1 MKRGSNMKLS
11 FQSGQKPLWS
21 QLYDILESR
30 ILNGDYKEGEVLP
43 SEMALMEEF
52 EVSRVTV
59 RQAMDKLINAK
70 LISRKRGKGT
80 IVLKRENTVATS
92 FQSSFNGVEEK
103 NNANDRRVI
112 SVEYATP
119 PIDVAYFFGVSVNR
133 PVLKLTRQT
142 YVDEKPVTHYE
153 SYINPIV
160 PVDDQTDFSGSM
172 YAKLEQ
178 AGYPITHVKEKIT
191 AALMTAKEKEMF
203 GVTRNEA
210 LMNRIRMGSSEDIP
224 IEYTYSRYVANG
236 YELVI
241 DLK

>member
-1 MKRGSNMKLS
+1 MKLS

-30 ILNGDYKEGEVLP
+30 ILNGEYKEGEVLP
-43 SEMALMEEF
+43 SEMSLMEEF
-52 EVSRVTV
+52 GVSRVTV

-92 FQSSFNGVEEK
+92 FQSSFNGVKET
-103 NNANDRRVI
+103 NNNNDRRVI
-112 SVEYATP
+112 GVEYTTP
-119 PIDVAYFFGVSVNR
+119 PIDVAYYFGISVNV
-133 PVLKLTRQT
+133 PVLKLTKQT

-153 SYINPIV
+153 TYINPIV
-160 PVDDQTDFSGSM
+160 PVDEKTDFSGSM

-191 AALMTAKEKEMF
+191 ATLMSTKQKELFQIAKK
-203 GVTRNEA
+203 NEA
-210 LMNRIRMGSSEDIP
+210 IMNRTRMGSSNDLP
-224 IEYTYSRYVANG
+224 IEYTYSQYVANG